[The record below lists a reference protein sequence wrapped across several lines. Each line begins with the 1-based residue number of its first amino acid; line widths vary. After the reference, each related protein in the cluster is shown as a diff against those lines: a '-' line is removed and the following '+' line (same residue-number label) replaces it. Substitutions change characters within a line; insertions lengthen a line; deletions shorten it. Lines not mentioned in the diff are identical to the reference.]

1 MSQKLSRF
9 HLSCI
14 THGGTTMNSEER
26 QSIEGKRREERK
38 ADQFLKRN
46 HVNERRQ
53 TLISLSSLVLP
64 SLLPVSRGRRGWRL
78 LGSVG
83 DVRIGKEKVTVER
96 GKTVMRAWAV
106 TVAGRGYCSCV
117 ITVAVMGK
125 FWTTHN
131 FLIRILNYACE

>member
-1 MSQKLSRF
+1 
-9 HLSCI
+9 
-14 THGGTTMNSEER
+14 MNSEER

-46 HVNERRQ
+46 HIDERQQ

-64 SLLPVSRGRRGWRL
+64 SLLSVSHGRRGWRL

-83 DVRIGKEKVTVER
+83 DARLGKEKVTVER

-106 TVAGRGYCSCV
+106 TVAGRDYCSCA
-117 ITVAVMGK
+117 ITLAVMGT
-125 FWTTHN
+125 FRTTHN
-131 FLIRILNYACE
+131 FLIRIPNYACE